1 MNNIDSDFEDVFYG
15 AMETLIEDE
24 YDYLEDMIKHGG
36 FDIFEDEKQEVV
48 KTKPVIDIAGGD
60 DSDEESLSDES
71 LSDESSESDNEV
83 IDIAG
88 GDDIDSDDESS
99 VSDNEVID
107 IAGGDDS
114 DSDDEFL
121 TVEEFEKLKQQEL
134 NDLLRF

>member
-48 KTKPVIDIAGGD
+48 ETKPVIDIAGGD
-60 DSDEESLSDES
+60 DSDSDDES
-71 LSDESSESDNEV
+71 LSDESS
-83 IDIAG
+83 
-88 GDDIDSDDESS
+88 DDESLS
-99 VSDNEVID
+99 DESNESDNEVID